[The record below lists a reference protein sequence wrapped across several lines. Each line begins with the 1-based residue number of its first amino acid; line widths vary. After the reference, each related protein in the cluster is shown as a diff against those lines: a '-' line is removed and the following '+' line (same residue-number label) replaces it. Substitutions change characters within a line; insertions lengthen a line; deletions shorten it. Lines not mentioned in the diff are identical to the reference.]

1 MNTQKVFEELETA
14 SDFELFRL
22 KSAIEK
28 VLEDPDRARALKAK
42 ITVGMEVEYFCTERN
57 NSVLCTILKVGRTR
71 VDISEKE
78 TGKGWSLPFYF
89 LNLDHIDTE
98 LVSNKAVGLSKAEL
112 SIGQTV
118 GFVSNRDN
126 QEYIGQV
133 SKLNPK
139 KVVVLVGNTAW
150 TVPYSMLFPVLDSE
164 ASQTKQTLILAD
176 K

>member
-1 MNTQKVFEELETA
+1 MNIQQIFEALETA

-28 VLEDPDRARALKAK
+28 VLEDPDRVRALKAK
-42 ITVGMEVEYFCTERN
+42 MAVGMEVEYFCTERN
-57 NSVLCTILKVGRTR
+57 YPVLCTILKVGRTR
-71 VDISEKE
+71 VEIIEKE

-98 LVSNKAVGLSKAEL
+98 LISNKAVGLSKAEL

-118 GFVSNRDN
+118 GFISSRDN

-139 KVVVLVGNTAW
+139 RVVVLVGNTAW

-164 ASQTKQTLILAD
+164 VGQTQQRLIFVD